1 MAFQKTL
8 VRSPYQFSKNAFP
21 SIPHNRFAK
30 PTPNHDS
37 NPGIPQAG
45 RTGNHVEVSRR
56 DALTF
61 PFYSLEVL
69 FFFQE
74 YRRAP

>member
-1 MAFQKTL
+1 MTFQKTL
-8 VRSPYQFSKNAFP
+8 GCLPYQFSKNAFP
-21 SIPHNRFAK
+21 SVPQNRFAK

-37 NPGIPQAG
+37 NPGIPET
-45 RTGNHVEVSRR
+45 RRIGNHIKEPRR
-56 DALTF
+56 NALTF

-74 YRRAP
+74 